1 MKKVLI
7 LAFAACMFFAC
18 QTKDSY
24 VSDFTQFIEEVEAGA
39 DGYSD
44 KDWEKA
50 DAKFQQLSGDIYQ
63 KFADELTSE
72 EKLEIAK
79 YQTIYSALRGKAGL
93 KNFGE
98 SLKEAAKKA
107 QDALEE
113 NKD

>member
-1 MKKVLI
+1 MATIFMCLVYLVY
-7 LAFAACMFFAC
+7 LQPF
-18 QTKDSY
+18 
-24 VSDFTQFIEEVEAGA
+24 
-39 DGYSD
+39 
-44 KDWEKA
+44 
-50 DAKFQQLSGDIYQ
+50 YQ

>member
-1 MKKVLI
+1 MKKSILLTFYLSVATILGSTAQVLK
-7 LAFAACMFFAC
+7 L
-18 QTKDSY
+18 T
-24 VSDFTQFIEEVEAGA
+24 
-39 DGYSD
+39 
-44 KDWEKA
+44 
-50 DAKFQQLSGDIYQ
+50 DAKFQKLSGDIYQ